1 MHVDGSGLR
10 VLSRRECL
18 ELLASVPIGRIVFT
32 DRALPAV
39 QPVNFCLDGE
49 RVVIRTTTG
58 SKLAAATRHAVVAFE
73 ADEFDAAERTGW
85 SVTAVGHA
93 RAVHDPLERVRL
105 AALPLEPWAPGER
118 DHFIVVEV
126 EQVSGRRITR
136 TRSPGH
142 ALSPSSEP
150 KADREPAGNP
160 PLPQSG
166 AGLRPHAR

>member
-18 ELLASVPIGRIVFT
+18 ELLASAPIGRIVFT

-39 QPVNFCLDGE
+39 QPVNFRLDGE

-58 SKLAAATRHAVVAFE
+58 SK
-73 ADEFDAAERTGW
+73 
-85 SVTAVGHA
+85 
-93 RAVHDPLERVRL
+93 L

-136 TRSPGH
+136 ARSAWSCPEAELG
-142 ALSPSSEP
+142 AQG
-150 KADREPAGNP
+150 RCPAGRCGWRP
-160 PLPQSG
+160 SVVVLSVRHPSHRSRALARSAGVSRGRDLLPRG
-166 AGLRPHAR
+166 EDTRRPSPRAVMRR